1 MVWKYHRV
9 LIVTMVVI
17 LKNGNKKRKTEEVK
31 GYTKNRIRKENK
43 GTKDFLKT
51 SLKSRNLIENIHV
64 QAVAIVFL
72 KKILLPLLCPF
83 PLNCFYCF
91 SVILIL
97 VLLLVPRNYNSKYLP
112 EFQ

>member
-17 LKNGNKKRKTEEVK
+17 LKNGNRKRKTEEVK
-31 GYTKNRIRKENK
+31 GYAKNRIRKENK
-43 GTKDFLKT
+43 GTKGFLKT

-72 KKILLPLLCPF
+72 KKIF
-83 PLNCFYCF
+83 
-91 SVILIL
+91 VALIL
-97 VLLLVPRNYNSKYLP
+97 PIPFKLFLLFFCDSDIGFTLSS
-112 EFQ
+112 